1 MRINAN
7 FELHPAGVYDILFN
21 SFKGVDF
28 VNCKQFE
35 KIRSENPFMPLNDIV
50 HELVLQDI
58 ISFAVMPGSRISES
72 SIAQGLGIS
81 RSPVK
86 AALEKLA
93 SNNYIKIQN
102 SRYYVAEFNKK
113 DYDEICDFTE
123 MIETHAAG
131 EAALNITKEQLDEL
145 YDMAHKLQD
154 TYDEAFH
161 KGKDFVFAKLLE
173 QEINFHFSVVKASGN
188 QLITDIYDQMKYR
201 LFRCRSYLLFSRP
214 EGFYDTIDTD
224 HVFICD
230 ILKFGDRDMA
240 AAAIRRHLGVSRSG
254 IERYNLLE
262 LTNKK

>member
-1 MRINAN
+1 MN
-7 FELHPAGVYDILFN
+7 PK
-21 SFKGVDF
+21 KGADF
-28 VNCKQFE
+28 MDCKQFE
-35 KIRSENPFMPLNDIV
+35 KIRDENPFMPLNDIV
-50 HELVLQDI
+50 HELILQDI

-72 SIAQGLGIS
+72 SIAQELGIS

-113 DYDEICDFTE
+113 DYDEICDFTM
-123 MIETHAAG
+123 MIETYAAG
-131 EAALNITKEQLDEL
+131 EAALNITPEQLDEL
-145 YDMAHKLQD
+145 YKIAHNLQSL
-154 TYDEAFH
+154 YDEAFH
-161 KGKDFVFAKLLE
+161 KGKNFVFAKLLE

-188 QLITDIYDQMKYR
+188 QLITDLYDQMKYR

-214 EGFYDTIDTD
+214 EGFYDTLDTD

-240 AAAIRRHLGVSRSG
+240 AAAIRRHLGISRSG
-254 IERYNLLE
+254 IERYNLLD
-262 LTNKK
+262 LTRK

>member
-1 MRINAN
+1 M
-7 FELHPAGVYDILFN
+7 D
-21 SFKGVDF
+21 
-28 VNCKQFE
+28 CKQFE
-35 KIRSENPFMPLNDIV
+35 KIRKENPFMPLNDVV
-50 HELVLQDI
+50 HELILQDI
-58 ISFAVMPGSRISES
+58 ISFSLLPGSRVSES
-72 SIAQGLGIS
+72 SIAQELGIS

-93 SNNYIKIQN
+93 SNNYIRIQN
-102 SRYYVAEFNKK
+102 SRYYVTEFDKK
-113 DYDEICDFTE
+113 EYDEICDFTQ
-123 MIETHAAG
+123 MIEAYAAG
-131 EAALNITKEQLDEL
+131 EAALNITPEQLDEL
-145 YDMAHKLQD
+145 YAMAHRLQD

-161 KGKDFVFAKLLE
+161 KGKDFVFTKLLE
-173 QEINFHFSVVKASGN
+173 QEISFHFSVVKASGN
-188 QLITDIYDQMKYR
+188 SLITDIYDQMKYR

-262 LTNKK
+262 LTKK

>member
-1 MRINAN
+1 M
-7 FELHPAGVYDILFN
+7 
-21 SFKGVDF
+21 
-28 VNCKQFE
+28 NCKQFE

-81 RSPVK
+81 
-86 AALEKLA
+86 LEKLA

-214 EGFYDTIDTD
+214 DGFYDTLDTD

-240 AAAIRRHLGVSRSG
+240 AAAIRRHLGISRSG
-254 IERYNLLE
+254 IERFNLLE

>member
-1 MRINAN
+1 M
-7 FELHPAGVYDILFN
+7 
-21 SFKGVDF
+21 
-28 VNCKQFE
+28 NCKQFE

-113 DYDEICDFTE
+113 DYAEICDFTE

-214 EGFYDTIDTD
+214 DGFYDTLDTD

-240 AAAIRRHLGVSRSG
+240 AAAIRRHLGISRSG
-254 IERYNLLE
+254 IERFNLLE

>member
-1 MRINAN
+1 MVSCLI
-7 FELHPAGVYDILFN
+7 

-188 QLITDIYDQMKYR
+188 QLITTVFVCSLKVCVFKKNKHSKR
-201 LFRCRSYLLFSRP
+201 SELF
-214 EGFYDTIDTD
+214 
-224 HVFICD
+224 
-230 ILKFGDRDMA
+230 
-240 AAAIRRHLGVSRSG
+240 
-254 IERYNLLE
+254 
-262 LTNKK
+262 

>member
-1 MRINAN
+1 M
-7 FELHPAGVYDILFN
+7 
-21 SFKGVDF
+21 
-28 VNCKQFE
+28 NCKQFE

-188 QLITDIYDQMKYR
+188 QLITDIYDQMK
-201 LFRCRSYLLFSRP
+201 SRP
-214 EGFYDTIDTD
+214 DGFYDTLDTD

-240 AAAIRRHLGVSRSG
+240 AAAIRRHLGISRSG
-254 IERYNLLE
+254 IERFNLLE

>member
-1 MRINAN
+1 M
-7 FELHPAGVYDILFN
+7 
-21 SFKGVDF
+21 
-28 VNCKQFE
+28 NCKQLE

-50 HELVLQDI
+50 QELVLPDI
-58 ISFAVMPGSRISES
+58 ISCAVMPGSRISES

-214 EGFYDTIDTD
+214 DGFYDTLDTD

-240 AAAIRRHLGVSRSG
+240 AAAIRRHLGISRSG
-254 IERYNLLE
+254 IERFNLLE

>member
-1 MRINAN
+1 MISFNIIKD
-7 FELHPAGVYDILFN
+7 ETGDDIMD
-21 SFKGVDF
+21 V
-28 VNCKQFE
+28 KQFE
-35 KIRSENPFMPLNDIV
+35 KIRNENPFMPLNDIV

-72 SIAQGLGIS
+72 SIAQELGIS

-93 SNNYIKIQN
+93 ANNYIKIQN
-102 SRYYVAEFNKK
+102 SRYYVAEFDKK
-113 DYDEICDFTE
+113 AYDEICDFTE

-145 YDMAHKLQD
+145 YDMAHKLQA

-173 QEINFHFSVVKASGN
+173 QEINFHFAVVKASGN
-188 QLITDIYDQMKYR
+188 SLITDIYYQMKYR

>member
-1 MRINAN
+1 
-7 FELHPAGVYDILFN
+7 
-21 SFKGVDF
+21 
-28 VNCKQFE
+28 
-35 KIRSENPFMPLNDIV
+35 
-50 HELVLQDI
+50 
-58 ISFAVMPGSRISES
+58 
-72 SIAQGLGIS
+72 
-81 RSPVK
+81 
-86 AALEKLA
+86 
-93 SNNYIKIQN
+93 
-102 SRYYVAEFNKK
+102 
-113 DYDEICDFTE
+113 
-123 MIETHAAG
+123 MIETYAAG

-145 YDMAHKLQD
+145 YDMAHKLQA

-214 EGFYDTIDTD
+214 DGFYDTLDTD

-240 AAAIRRHLGVSRSG
+240 AAAIRRHLGISRSG

>member
-1 MRINAN
+1 MNRR
-7 FELHPAGVYDILFN
+7 
-21 SFKGVDF
+21 
-28 VNCKQFE
+28 QFE
-35 KIRSENPFMPLNDIV
+35 KIRSENPFMPLSDIV
-50 HELVLQDI
+50 HELVLQEI
-58 ISFAVMPGSRISES
+58 ISFSLMPGSRISES
-72 SIAQGLGIS
+72 SIAQELGIS

-93 SNNYIKIQN
+93 ENNYVRIQN
-102 SRYYVAEFNKK
+102 SRYYVAEFDKK
-113 DYDEICDFTE
+113 EYDEICDFTRMVE
-123 MIETHAAG
+123 EYSAG
-131 EAALNITKEQLDEL
+131 QAALKITPEQLDDL
-145 YDMAHKLQD
+145 YQKAHKLQAL
-154 TYDEAFH
+154 YDEAFH

-188 QLITDIYDQMKYR
+188 SLITDIYDQMKYR

>member
-1 MRINAN
+1 M
-7 FELHPAGVYDILFN
+7 
-21 SFKGVDF
+21 
-28 VNCKQFE
+28 NCKQFE

-123 MIETHAAG
+123 LIETHAAG
-131 EAALNITKEQLDEL
+131 ADEL

-214 EGFYDTIDTD
+214 DGFYDTLDTD

-240 AAAIRRHLGVSRSG
+240 AAAIRRHLGISRSG
-254 IERYNLLE
+254 IERFNLLE

>member
-1 MRINAN
+1 M
-7 FELHPAGVYDILFN
+7 
-21 SFKGVDF
+21 
-28 VNCKQFE
+28 NCKQFE

-86 AALEKLA
+86 A
-93 SNNYIKIQN
+93 
-102 SRYYVAEFNKK
+102 
-113 DYDEICDFTE
+113 
-123 MIETHAAG
+123 AAG

-214 EGFYDTIDTD
+214 DGFYDTL
-224 HVFICD
+224 CSS
-230 ILKFGDRDMA
+230 
-240 AAAIRRHLGVSRSG
+240 AIF
-254 IERYNLLE
+254 
-262 LTNKK
+262 

>member
-1 MRINAN
+1 M
-7 FELHPAGVYDILFN
+7 
-21 SFKGVDF
+21 
-28 VNCKQFE
+28 NCKQFE

-131 EAALNITKEQLDEL
+131 EAALNRTKEQLEEQ
-145 YDMAHKLQD
+145 YHMAHKLQD

-214 EGFYDTIDTD
+214 DGFYDTLDTD

-240 AAAIRRHLGVSRSG
+240 AAAIRRHLGISRSG
-254 IERYNLLE
+254 IERFNLLE

>member
-1 MRINAN
+1 M
-7 FELHPAGVYDILFN
+7 
-21 SFKGVDF
+21 
-28 VNCKQFE
+28 NCKQFE

-72 SIAQGLGIS
+72 SIAQELGIS

-102 SRYYVAEFNKK
+102 SRYYVAEFNTK

-214 EGFYDTIDTD
+214 DGFYVTLDTD

-230 ILKFGDRDMA
+230 L
-240 AAAIRRHLGVSRSG
+240 
-254 IERYNLLE
+254 
-262 LTNKK
+262 